1 MPTPPPLFHSLTPAD
16 LTPAQWHPFL
26 VGAVAPRPVAF
37 ASTIDAAGRVNL
49 SPYSFF
55 NAFSSNPP
63 ILVFSP
69 ANRVRDNSQKHTL
82 QNVREVPEVVINICD
97 FALVEQLSLASTEY
111 AKGVNEFTK
120 AGLTELASELVRP
133 PRVAEA
139 PAAFECVVEQVIELG
154 HNNGAGNLIICR
166 VVRAHFRQDIL
177 LPDAAG
183 IDPFK
188 LDAVAR
194 LGGDWYC
201 RASGSS
207 LFEVAKPNRHIGI
220 GIDQLPEHLRTS
232 DVLTGNEL
240 GRLAN
245 IEHSALPT
253 PAQIEEFRAEPMV
266 AYLLN
271 KHRDDA
277 VERAQQLLQLGRQF
291 LAEGRLVEAWKTL
304 LLSQN
309 T

>member
-1 MPTPPPLFHSLTPAD
+1 MPNFHSLTPSD
-16 LTPAQWHPFL
+16 LKPSAWHPFM

-37 ASTIDAAGRVNL
+37 ASTISADGTVNL

-63 ILVFSP
+63 ILIFSP

-97 FALVEQLSLASTEY
+97 FALVEQMSLASTEY
-111 AKGVNEFTK
+111 AQGVNEFVK
-120 AGLTELASELVRP
+120 AGLTELSSELVRP

-139 PAAFECVVEQVIELG
+139 PAAFECVVEQIIELG
-154 HNNGAGNLIICR
+154 QNNGAGNLVICR
-166 VVRAHFRQDIL
+166 IVRAHFREDIL
-177 LPDAAG
+177 LPNATG

-201 RASGSS
+201 RANGAS
-207 LFEVAKPNRHIGI
+207 LFELPKPNRRLGI
-220 GIDQLPEHLRTS
+220 GFDQLPDFQRS
-232 DVLTGNEL
+232 SSVLTGNEL

-245 IEHSALPT
+245 IEQEALPT
-253 PAQIEEFRAEPMV
+253 AADVTAFAATPAV

-271 KHRDDA
+271 KHA
-277 VERAQQLLQLGRQF
+277 GGSIKLQQELLQLGRQL
-291 LAEGRLVEAWKTL
+291 LADGQLVEAWKVL
-304 LLSQN
+304 ALAG
-309 T
+309 

>member
-1 MPTPPPLFHSLTPAD
+1 MPTSPPLFHSLTPSD

-37 ASTIDAAGRVNL
+37 ASTIDAEGRVNL

-69 ANRVRDNSQKHTL
+69 ANRVRDNTQKHTL

-177 LPDAAG
+177 LPDATG

-220 GIDQLPEHLRTS
+220 GIDQLPEHLRSST
-232 DVLTGNEL
+232 VLTGNEL

-253 PAQIEEFRAEPMV
+253 PAQIEDFRAEPMV

-304 LLSQN
+304 LLSPSA
-309 T
+309 

>member
-1 MPTPPPLFHSLTPAD
+1 M
-16 LTPAQWHPFL
+16 

-37 ASTIDAAGRVNL
+37 ASTVDAGGRVNL

-82 QNVREVPEVVINICD
+82 LNIREVPEVVINICD
-97 FALVEQLSLASTEY
+97 FAMVEQMSLASTEY
-111 AKGVNEFTK
+111 DKGVNEFLK

-139 PAAFECVVEQVIELG
+139 PAAFECVVDQVIELG
-154 HNNGAGNLIICR
+154 QNNGAGNLVICR
-166 VVRAHFRQDIL
+166 VVRAHFRHDIL

-194 LGGDWYC
+194 LGGDWYT
-201 RASGSS
+201 RASGAS
-207 LFEVAKPNRHIGI
+207 LFEVPKPNRHVGI
-220 GIDQLPEHLRTS
+220 GIDQLPEFIRNS
-232 DVLTGNEL
+232 AVLTGNEL

-245 IEHSALPT
+245 IEQDALPT
-253 PAQIEEFRAEPMV
+253 PEQVQAFAAEPM
-266 AYLLN
+266 ASFLLA
-271 KHRDDA
+271 KHGSEPA
-277 VERAQQLLQLGRQF
+277 VRQQQLTQLGRQL
-291 LAEGRLVEAWKTL
+291 LAEGKLREAWCAL
-304 LLSQN
+304 LLAQ
-309 T
+309 

>member
-1 MPTPPPLFHSLTPAD
+1 MPDFHSLTPAD

-37 ASTIDAAGRVNL
+37 VSTIDAEGRVNL

-69 ANRVRDNSQKHTL
+69 ANRMRDNTQKHTL

-97 FALVEQLSLASTEY
+97 FALVEQMSLASTEY
-111 AKGVNEFTK
+111 AKGINEFTK

-139 PAAFECVVEQVIELG
+139 PAAFECVVEQIIELG
-154 HNNGAGNLIICR
+154 PNNGAGNLIICR
-166 VVRAHFRQDIL
+166 VVRAHFRKDIL
-177 LPDAAG
+177 LPNATG

-201 RASGSS
+201 RANGPS
-207 LFEVAKPNRHIGI
+207 LFEVPKPNHHIGI
-220 GIDQLPEHLRTS
+220 GFDQLPAHFRNS
-232 DVLTGNEL
+232 NILTGNEL

-245 IEHSALPT
+245 IEYNALPT
-253 PAQIEEFRAEPMV
+253 PEQVKTFRTEPMV

-277 VERAQQLLQLGRQF
+277 SEREQLLLQLGRQF

-304 LLSQN
+304 LLN
-309 T
+309 PTA

>member
-1 MPTPPPLFHSLTPAD
+1 MADFHSLSPTD

-37 ASTIDAAGRVNL
+37 ASTVDAEGRVNL

-69 ANRVRDNSQKHTL
+69 ANRVRDNTQKHTL
-82 QNVREVPEVVINICD
+82 QNVREVPEVVINICNY
-97 FALVEQLSLASTEY
+97 ALVEQMSLSSTEY
-111 AKGVNEFTK
+111 AKGVNEFIK
-120 AGLTELASELVRP
+120 SGLTELASEQVRP

-139 PAAFECVVEQVIELG
+139 PAAFECVVEQIIELG
-154 HNNGAGNLIICR
+154 QNHGAGNLIICR
-166 VVRAHFRQDIL
+166 VVRAHFRADIL
-177 LPDAAG
+177 LPNATG

-201 RASGSS
+201 RASGAS
-207 LFEVAKPNRHIGI
+207 LFEIPKPNRHIGI
-220 GIDQLPEHLRTS
+220 GFDQLPAHLRNS

-245 IEHSALPT
+245 IEREALPT
-253 PAQIEEFRAEPMV
+253 TQQAEKFKTEPMV

-271 KHRDDA
+271 KHGDDA
-277 VERAQQLLQLGRQF
+277 PKLEQQLLHLGRQL

-304 LLSQN
+304 LLIRL
-309 T
+309 

>member
-1 MPTPPPLFHSLTPAD
+1 MPDFHSLTPAD

-37 ASTIDAAGRVNL
+37 VSTIDAEGRVNL

-69 ANRVRDNSQKHTL
+69 ANRVRDNTQKHTL

-97 FALVEQLSLASTEY
+97 FTMVEQMSLASTEY
-111 AKGVNEFTK
+111 AKGINEFVK

-139 PAAFECVVEQVIELG
+139 PAAFECVVEQIIELG
-154 HNNGAGNLIICR
+154 PNNGAGNLIICR

-177 LPDAAG
+177 LPNATG

-201 RASGSS
+201 RASGPS
-207 LFEVAKPNRHIGI
+207 LFEVPKPNRHIGI
-220 GIDQLPEHLRTS
+220 GFDQLPAHFRNS
-232 DVLTGNEL
+232 NILTGNEL

-245 IEHSALPT
+245 IEYNALPT
-253 PAQIEEFRAEPMV
+253 PEQVETFKTEPMV

-277 VERAQQLLQLGRQF
+277 SEREQQLLYLGRQF

-304 LLSQN
+304 LLN
-309 T
+309 PTA